1 MLLPQIQRIALL
13 LTDHQH
19 LLVLAESCTGG
30 RLAAEL
36 TSIPGASQF
45 FCGSLVVYRDDSKAN
60 WLNIPQNLLDDPTIT
75 SVSPEVTL
83 ALAQQTL
90 QKTPEATLALAITGH
105 LGPIAPPKK
114 LGCVH
119 TTILWRSPLP
129 NLPQVTSK
137 SHHIPPANLI
147 DSDPNSAILYRL
159 AMQTSAS
166 QVALEFLLNSI
177 EQQLNTSPKS

>member
-1 MLLPQIQRIALL
+1 MLLPQIQRIAQL
-13 LTDHQH
+13 LTAHQH
-19 LLVLAESCTGG
+19 RLALAESCTGG

-60 WLNIPQNLLDDPTIT
+60 WLNIPKTLLDDPSIT

-114 LGCVH
+114 LGCLY

-129 NLPQVTSK
+129 NLPQVTSI
-137 SHHIPPANLI
+137 SHHLPPANLI
-147 DSDPNSAILYRL
+147 DSDPNSPVLYRL
-159 AMQTSAS
+159 AMQSSAT
-166 QVALEFLLNSI
+166 QLALEFLLNSI
-177 EQQLNTSPKS
+177 EQHLCTSPKP

>member
-13 LTDHQH
+13 LTDHKH

-147 DSDPNSAILYRL
+147 DSDPNSPILYRL